1 MRQMCT
7 VGSAPGAGTA
17 AARQRGIAA
26 LGGGGTDAAQRRW
39 VPGRAVA
46 SDAERR
52 APDARAEAD
61 GGAHGGASLEPV
73 SPLRGR
79 AVGRAR
85 AAGVHIP

>member
-61 GGAHGGASLEPV
+61 AGRRSQ
-73 SPLRGR
+73 SPLRAGGSVAPRGR
-79 AVGRAR
+79 AE
-85 AAGVHIP
+85 IFDST